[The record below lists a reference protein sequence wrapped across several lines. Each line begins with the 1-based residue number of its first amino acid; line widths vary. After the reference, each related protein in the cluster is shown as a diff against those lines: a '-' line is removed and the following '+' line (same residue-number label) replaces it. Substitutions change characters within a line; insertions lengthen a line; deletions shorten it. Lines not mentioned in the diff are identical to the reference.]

1 MHREEIN
8 GWLFRAKS
16 FFQSETSR
24 FRRSGRVPAT
34 ACVSRRKHVSSGL
47 ENLESGP
54 SEAAR
59 AGLRSEAVF
68 HAWCVR
74 RGKCRVHAEIRHFTK
89 FARKLLVT
97 GDTCAKAR
105 PKTFLQ
111 LDHFQAREKL
121 HVIVDSA
128 FLRND
133 HRLGPVDEL
142 RSQRGAFLP
151 LPGTHTHDA
160 RRASAREAFPPSG
173 EAPGVPPRAPLPTT
187 RCFGA
192 AQ

>member
-142 RSQRGAFLP
+142 RSQRGRFFRFRVH
-151 LPGTHTHDA
+151 THTTRVVLPPE
-160 RRASAREAFPPSG
+160 RRFPPSG